1 MKQFAKWTSAAAV
14 AAAGFIGY
22 AEAAPVVAEPAETF
36 PWTVSAGPGY
46 VVFDGDQWTK
56 DSFYLQGRISYEVNQ
71 RLNLDA
77 FLFIAPYLDANVPK
91 NRINVPDWSSTWM
104 AGAGMEAVFHLTRWE
119 KFDPY
124 IAVGLHGAV
133 FGDDQKNGGSTDV
146 ALRGGGGAL
155 YHFDEEWALRMD
167 ARMAL
172 GGIDQDSEA
181 NGFFEAGLCWTW
193 GAKIPP
199 KYMVTGGDLDSDA
212 DGLTDAEEKDI
223 YKTNPYDPDTDH
235 DGLTDYQEVKAVF
248 GYKTD
253 PLNPDTDYDLLTD
266 GAEVLVIKTNPLD
279 PDTDKGGVTDGHEV
293 IEDGTD
299 PLFKDDD
306 LILFSLNLEFDFDKS
321 IIKPVYFDDLAIIG
335 GKTMTREYP
344 GSTAKIEGHA
354 DRQKLSKADYNQKLS
369 ERRAKAVLEY
379 LATNFAISTNR
390 MTAVGYGFSRPKYPN
405 TDRGNP
411 RNRRVDIYIRRV
423 DQPKSPRIQP
433 AFDKNDVMA
442 PELKE
447 DVTN

>member
-1 MKQFAKWTSAAAV
+1 MKQFALWTSAAV
-14 AAAGFIGY
+14 VAAGFLGR

-36 PWTVSAGPGY
+36 PWTVSAGPGL

-56 DSFYLQGRISYEVNQ
+56 DGFYLQGRLSYEVNQ
-71 RLNLDA
+71 RLNFDG
-77 FLFIAPYLDANVPK
+77 FLFIAPSLDANKPD
-91 NRINVPDWSSTWM
+91 NREKQPDFSSTWM
-104 AGAGMEAVFHLTRWE
+104 GGAGVEAIFHLTRWE
-119 KFDPY
+119 RFDPY
-124 IAVGLHGAV
+124 IAAGLHGSV
-133 FGDDQKNGGSTDV
+133 FGDDQKNGHNTDI

-155 YHFDEEWALRMD
+155 YHFDEEWALRFD

-193 GAKIPP
+193 GAKIPA
-199 KYMVTGGDLDSDA
+199 KYMVAGGDTDSDA
-212 DGLTDAEEKDI
+212 DGLTDAEEKGI

-235 DGLTDYQEVKAVF
+235 DGLTDYEEVKATY

-253 PLNPDTDYDLLTD
+253 PLNPDTDYDLLKD

-279 PDTDKGGVTDGHEV
+279 PDTDKGGVSDGHEV

-306 LILFSLNLEFDFDKS
+306 LILFSLNLEFDYDKS
-321 IIKPVYFDDLAIIG
+321 IIKSVYFDDLAIIG

-344 GSTAKIEGHA
+344 GSTAKLEGHA
-354 DRQKLSKADYNQKLS
+354 DRQKLSLADYNQKLS
-369 ERRAKAVLEY
+369 ERRAIAVMDY
-379 LATNFAISTNR
+379 LATHFAISTNR
-390 MTAVGYGFSRPKYPN
+390 LSAVGYGFSRPKYPN

-411 RNRRVDIYIRRV
+411 KNRRVDVYIRRV
-423 DQPKSPRIQP
+423 DQPVSTRVQP
-433 AFDKNDVMA
+433 KFDAKEMMVA
-442 PELKE
+442 PLEE
-447 DVTN
+447 DKGN